1 MDRKMKRWELA
12 LMCGVLCALALGG
25 WLDREQ
31 ERLADQVIRLHVIAN
46 SDSPEDQA
54 LKLEVRDQVL
64 AHAEELYPAGA
75 DRTAAAAAIQEH
87 LPELAAAGQRVL
99 EERGCDYAVRAEL
112 TETWFPTKE
121 YEDFALP
128 AGEYTALRVVIG
140 EGAGQNWWC
149 VAFPPLCLGA
159 ASETV
164 EEAAQAG
171 RFTDDQA
178 ALMTGETQG
187 YVLKFK
193 AIELWEGLKRLTGGC
208 PPIGTET
215 TGLPGGPKLASSTAR
230 RPPPPREINVRRHSP
245 VYGLWGAGAGRAK
258 DSMNLLHGT
267 IYNLT
272 LEKMY

>member
-1 MDRKMKRWELA
+1 MDRRLKKWELA
-12 LMCGVLCALALGG
+12 LLLGVLCALVMGAGLG
-25 WLDREQ
+25 REQ
-31 ERLADQVIRLHVIAN
+31 EQLSQSVIRLHVIAN
-46 SDSPEDQA
+46 SDSQADQA
-54 LKLEVRDQVL
+54 LKLRVRDRVL
-64 AHAEELYPAGA
+64 EQAQELYPEGA
-75 DRTAAAAAIQEH
+75 TLDQARAILEDN
-87 LPELAAAGQRVL
+87 LNLLAAAGRAAV
-99 EERGCDYAVRAEL
+99 EEEGADYPVTAQI
-112 TETWFPTKE
+112 TQCWFPTKE

-193 AIELWEGLKRLTGGC
+193 AIELWEGLKRLTGG
-208 PPIGTET
+208 
-215 TGLPGGPKLASSTAR
+215 
-230 RPPPPREINVRRHSP
+230 
-245 VYGLWGAGAGRAK
+245 
-258 DSMNLLHGT
+258 
-267 IYNLT
+267 
-272 LEKMY
+272 

>member
-1 MDRKMKRWELA
+1 MYMDRKMKRWELA

-46 SDSPEDQA
+46 SDSP
-54 LKLEVRDQVL
+54 
-64 AHAEELYPAGA
+64 
-75 DRTAAAAAIQEH
+75 AAAAAIQEH

-193 AIELWEGLKRLTGGC
+193 AIELWEGLKRLTGG
-208 PPIGTET
+208 
-215 TGLPGGPKLASSTAR
+215 
-230 RPPPPREINVRRHSP
+230 
-245 VYGLWGAGAGRAK
+245 
-258 DSMNLLHGT
+258 
-267 IYNLT
+267 
-272 LEKMY
+272 

>member
-1 MDRKMKRWELA
+1 MVLYMDRKMKRWELA

-171 RFTDDQA
+171 HFTDDQA

-193 AIELWEGLKRLTGGC
+193 AIELWEGLKRLTGGLK
-208 PPIGTET
+208 GT
-215 TGLPGGPKLASSTAR
+215 GGGGRRASPACHLQK
-230 RPPPPREINVRRHSP
+230 IQ
-245 VYGLWGAGAGRAK
+245 
-258 DSMNLLHGT
+258 
-267 IYNLT
+267 
-272 LEKMY
+272 

>member
-99 EERGCDYAVRAEL
+99 EERGCD
-112 TETWFPTKE
+112 
-121 YEDFALP
+121 FALP

-193 AIELWEGLKRLTGGC
+193 AIELWEGLKRLTGG
-208 PPIGTET
+208 
-215 TGLPGGPKLASSTAR
+215 
-230 RPPPPREINVRRHSP
+230 
-245 VYGLWGAGAGRAK
+245 
-258 DSMNLLHGT
+258 
-267 IYNLT
+267 
-272 LEKMY
+272 

>member
-1 MDRKMKRWELA
+1 MINRLRDSRSFYILLSILLA
-12 LMCGVLCALALGG
+12 VLV
-25 WLDREQ
+25 WLYIRDVENPTQ
-31 ERLADQVIRLHVIAN
+31 DGTYYGIEIQV
-46 SDSPEDQA
+46 SGE
-54 LKLEVRDQVL
+54 
-64 AHAEELYPAGA
+64 
-75 DRTAAAAAIQEH
+75 
-87 LPELAAAGQRVL
+87 RVL

-112 TETWFPTKE
+112 TETWFPSKE

-193 AIELWEGLKRLTGGC
+193 AIELWEGLKRLTGG
-208 PPIGTET
+208 
-215 TGLPGGPKLASSTAR
+215 
-230 RPPPPREINVRRHSP
+230 
-245 VYGLWGAGAGRAK
+245 
-258 DSMNLLHGT
+258 
-267 IYNLT
+267 
-272 LEKMY
+272 

>member
-54 LKLEVRDQVL
+54 LKLEVRD
-64 AHAEELYPAGA
+64 
-75 DRTAAAAAIQEH
+75 QEH

-193 AIELWEGLKRLTGGC
+193 AIELWEGLKRLTGG
-208 PPIGTET
+208 
-215 TGLPGGPKLASSTAR
+215 
-230 RPPPPREINVRRHSP
+230 
-245 VYGLWGAGAGRAK
+245 
-258 DSMNLLHGT
+258 
-267 IYNLT
+267 
-272 LEKMY
+272 